1 VAAIQPLK
9 RRCRGARLGHHSA
22 GLDATT
28 AHPLIIEP
36 AFRRAACLP
45 SVDTPLKQRLIGA
58 IVLVALAVIFLP
70 MLVKGPA
77 PDSGVANVPIA
88 APAAPADGQFQT
100 RELPLVA
107 PAGGATGLQG
117 AASTAA
123 PLGQSAA
130 TPADAS
136 AEADTSPAVAAGNYA
151 VSFGAYAS
159 QKDAD
164 AVIAYLKRSNLPG
177 FSEPATI
184 NGRAAFRVRVGP
196 YADRAQA
203 EAARLE
209 AVKVRNDVKA
219 EVVTLDARAE
229 TPVAA
234 APAPVPTSSTS
245 AASAATV
252 TTETLPPEPAA
263 ASRPATKPEAPR
275 PVPKPEPRAE
285 TRATTPEPAKPV
297 AVPAAPAASSVGFA
311 VQLGAF
317 GKAEDANALRD
328 KVRAAGFSAF
338 VEQVRTDKGTLH
350 RVRVGPVANRA
361 EAENLKAQVA
371 SKVGVAGMVRPHP

>member
-1 VAAIQPLK
+1 
-9 RRCRGARLGHHSA
+9 
-22 GLDATT
+22 
-28 AHPLIIEP
+28 
-36 AFRRAACLP
+36 
-45 SVDTPLKQRLIGA
+45 VDTPLKQRLIGA

-77 PDSGVANVPIA
+77 PDSGVANVPIT
-88 APAAPADGQFQT
+88 APDAPADGQFQT

-107 PAGGATGLQG
+107 PTGGATGLQSG
-117 AASTAA
+117 VSSTQPLQQDAAA
-123 PLGQSAA
+123 PAEPAA
-130 TPADAS
+130 
-136 AEADTSPAVAAGNYA
+136 ADTSPAVAAGNYA
-151 VSFGAYAS
+151 VSFGAYGS
-159 QKDAD
+159 QADAN
-164 AVIAYLKRSNLPG
+164 AVIAFLKKAQLPG

-184 NGRAAFRVRVGP
+184 NGRQAWRVRVGP

-219 EVVTLDARAE
+219 EVVTLDARAD
-229 TPVAA
+229 TAVAA
-234 APAPVPTSSTS
+234 APAPTPAAATAPAASS
-245 AASAATV
+245 AAAAPAAATV
-252 TTETLPPEPAA
+252 KTEALPPEPVAA
-263 ASRPATKPEAPR
+263 AKPAPKPAAA
-275 PVPKPEPRAE
+275 KPEP
-285 TRATTPEPAKPV
+285 ATAAAKPV
-297 AVPAAPAASSVGFA
+297 AVPTAPAASSVGFA

-317 GKAEDANALRD
+317 GQATEANALRD

-338 VEQVRTDKGTLH
+338 VEQVRTDKGTLN

>member
-1 VAAIQPLK
+1 V
-9 RRCRGARLGHHSA
+9 
-22 GLDATT
+22 
-28 AHPLIIEP
+28 

-77 PDSGVANVPIA
+77 PDSGVANVPIS
-88 APAAPADGQFQT
+88 APDAPADGQFQT

-107 PAGGATGLQG
+107 PTGGATGLQG
-117 AASTAA
+117 AAATTQPLQDAAA
-123 PLGQSAA
+123 PAE
-130 TPADAS
+130 PAVS
-136 AEADTSPAVAAGNYA
+136 DTSPAVAAGNYA
-151 VSFGAYAS
+151 VSFGAYGS
-159 QKDAD
+159 QADAN
-164 AVIAYLKRSNLPG
+164 AVIAFLKKAQLPG
-177 FSEPATI
+177 FSEAATI
-184 NGRAAFRVRVGP
+184 NGRPAWRVRVGP

-219 EVVTLDARAE
+219 EVVTLDAGANNPVATAPTPAPSTAPASPPAAAASTASAAPAAATVKTE
-229 TPVAA
+229 ALPPAPVAA
-234 APAPVPTSSTS
+234 AKPAP
-245 AASAATV
+245 
-252 TTETLPPEPAA
+252 
-263 ASRPATKPEAPR
+263 KPEAP
-275 PVPKPEPRAE
+275 KPEPKPA
-285 TRATTPEPAKPV
+285 PAKPEAPV
-297 AVPAAPAASSVGFA
+297 AAAKPAVVPAAPAASSVGFA

-317 GKAEDANALRD
+317 GQASDANALRD

-338 VEQVRTDKGTLH
+338 VEQVRTDKGTLN